1 MEKVIE
7 IESLTKHFS
16 DKTALD
22 DLNFY
27 IKQKEI
33 FGLLGPSGSGK
44 TTMIKILTGQ
54 MKPST
59 GSTSLLGIPSE
70 KLKQKN
76 TFQKVGIMTDN
87 SGLYDRLTVKDNL
100 KLFCKIF
107 SVSENRIPRALELVN
122 LGDEQNKK
130 VALLSKGMKQRVLLA
145 RTFLHQPEILF
156 LDEPTSALDPVNT
169 QAIYSAL
176 KDMNRDGA
184 TIFLTTH
191 DMVEADTL
199 CDRVAFLNR
208 GHIQLLGSPKSI
220 KQRFADQTLTLESLD
235 GLEHVFESNEKDARH
250 IYEMLRTNQV
260 VSIHSNEPTLEDVFV
275 KVTGSELR

>member
-7 IESLTKHFS
+7 IESLSKHFS

-22 DLNFY
+22 NLTFY
-27 IKQKEI
+27 IKKKEI

-54 MKPST
+54 MKPSR

-76 TFQKVGIMTDN
+76 IFQKVGIMTDN

-100 KLFCKIF
+100 KLFCNLF
-107 SVSENRIPRALELVN
+107 SVSENCIHRALELVN

-145 RTFLHQPEILF
+145 RIFLHQPEILF

-169 QAIYSAL
+169 QAIYTAL

>member
-1 MEKVIE
+1 MKKVIE

-22 DLNFY
+22 DLSFY

-208 GHIQLLGSPKSI
+208 GHIQLLGSPKLI

>member
-27 IKQKEI
+27 INQKEI

-54 MKPST
+54 MKPSA

-107 SVSENRIPRALELVN
+107 SVSENRIGRALELVN

-220 KQRFADQTLTLESLD
+220 KQRFADETLTLESSD

>member
-7 IESLTKHFS
+7 TESLTKHFS
-16 DKTALD
+16 DKIALE

-27 IKQKEI
+27 INQKEI

-54 MKPST
+54 MNPSR
-59 GSTSLLGIPSE
+59 GSTSLLGVPSE
-70 KLKQKN
+70 KLKQRN
-76 TFQKVGIMTDN
+76 TFQKIGIMTDN

-107 SVSENRIPRALELVN
+107 SVSENRIRRALELVN
-122 LGDEQNKK
+122 LGDEQDKK

>member
-22 DLNFY
+22 DLSFY

-107 SVSENRIPRALELVN
+107 SVSENRIHRALELVN

-220 KQRFADQTLTLESLD
+220 KQRFADQTLTIESLD

>member
-7 IESLTKHFS
+7 IESLSKQFPE
-16 DKTALD
+16 KKALD
-22 DLNFY
+22 NLNFY
-27 IKQKEI
+27 ISRKEI

-54 MKPST
+54 MKPSM

-107 SVSENRIPRALELVN
+107 SVSENRISRALELVN
-122 LGDEQNKK
+122 LSDDQNKT

-199 CDRVAFLNR
+199 CDRVAFLDR

-220 KQRFADQTLTLESLD
+220 KQRFANQTLTLESSD
-235 GLEHVFESNEKDARH
+235 GLEHIFESNEKDARH

>member
-1 MEKVIE
+1 M
-7 IESLTKHFS
+7 
-16 DKTALD
+16 
-22 DLNFY
+22 
-27 IKQKEI
+27 
-33 FGLLGPSGSGK
+33 
-44 TTMIKILTGQ
+44 
-54 MKPST
+54 
-59 GSTSLLGIPSE
+59 
-70 KLKQKN
+70 
-76 TFQKVGIMTDN
+76 
-87 SGLYDRLTVKDNL
+87 TVKDNL
-100 KLFCKIF
+100 KLFCKNF
-107 SVSENRIPRALELVN
+107 SVSENHIHRALELVN

-176 KDMNRDGA
+176 RDMNRDGA

-220 KQRFADQTLTLESLD
+220 KQRFADQTLTIESLD

>member
-1 MEKVIE
+1 MEKIIE

-44 TTMIKILTGQ
+44 TTIIKILTGQ
-54 MKPST
+54 MKPSM
-59 GSTSLLGIPSE
+59 GSTRLLGIPSE
-70 KLKQKN
+70 KFKQRN
-76 TFQKVGIMTDN
+76 IFQKVGIMTDN

-107 SVSENRIPRALELVN
+107 SVTENRIHRVLELVN
-122 LGDEQNKK
+122 LSDEQNKK

-169 QAIYSAL
+169 QAIYAVL

>member
-1 MEKVIE
+1 MKKVIE

-22 DLNFY
+22 DLSFY

-44 TTMIKILTGQ
+44 TTIIKILTGQ

-208 GHIQLLGSPKSI
+208 GHIQLLGSPKLI